1 MKVLVACEFSG
12 VVRRSFRELGHDAWS
27 CDLLPAEDDSPYH
40 RQIDAVEFATNKANE
55 WDLLIAHPP
64 CTYLCNSGVRW
75 LTTEPGRMEKMEQ
88 AAQFFL
94 ALWNAPIPRIAIENP
109 IMHGHANKIVGI
121 KHSQVIQPW
130 MFGHGEVKATTFYL
144 KNLPPLIPTHIKDD
158 FFHPDPPVERHAKV
172 HRMAPSPDRWK
183 ERSRTLDGIG
193 EAIAKQWGALL

>member
-1 MKVLVACEFSG
+1 MRVLVACEFSG
-12 VVRRSFRELGHDAWS
+12 VVRRSFQELGHDALS
-27 CDLLPAEDDSPYH
+27 CDLLPAEDGGHHYQGDVMDILH
-40 RQIDAVEFATNKANE
+40 CGQ

-75 LTTEPGRMEKMEQ
+75 LATEEGRIEKMQ
-88 AAQFFL
+88 DAAKFFL

-109 IMHGHANKIVGI
+109 IMHGHAQKLIGV

-158 FFHPDPPVERHAKV
+158 LFHPEPPVERHAKV

-193 EAIAKQWGALL
+193 AAIAKQWGAL